1 MKKLLAGLILLFP
14 LSAMSASSYLDV
26 IEFQFNGE
34 CSMSKYMDIVSD
46 FNKWGDKNGYHAE
59 IAVPLQSN
67 NLKHTFWLGT
77 AKNAAAYGKAW
88 DTWRDAQSDPDS
100 TPAKLWARLS
110 ACGENLSREGYD
122 VY

>member
-14 LSAMSASSYLDV
+14 LSAMSASSYMDV
-26 IEFQFNGE
+26 IEFQRNDD
-34 CSMSKYMDIVSD
+34 CSMSKFLDIVSD

-77 AKNAAAYGKAW
+77 TKNAAAYGKAW
-88 DTWRDAQSDPDS
+88 DTWRDALSDSDS
-100 TPAKLWARLS
+100 TPAKLAARF
-110 ACGENLSREGYD
+110 ADCGENLSREGYD